1 MYFSREFVS
10 MEIFLWAMCSQDIF
24 TRINKR
30 TATHTHTHR
39 TPFTILP
46 MAYSA
51 HTNTYTTS
59 RCHII
64 DRTSHSGKRE
74 KTHTVC
80 WNSFICIQRTK
91 ILYCFFRFNFPFG
104 DFWNRNVSLFFILRL
119 SIHYYYYYQQQKRD
133 SSLVWCLVTL
143 AFEYLFKL

>member
-30 TATHTHTHR
+30 TATHTHIERHSPFSLWPIARTQTHTQRADVTSLTEHHTVANEKKR
-39 TPFTILP
+39 TP
-46 MAYSA
+46 SA
-51 HTNTYTTS
+51 E
-59 RCHII
+59 I
-64 DRTSHSGKRE
+64 HSFVFNEQK
-74 KTHTVC
+74 
-80 WNSFICIQRTK
+80 SFIAFSGSIFHLV
-91 ILYCFFRFNFPFG
+91 IFEIGMFLF
-104 DFWNRNVSLFFILRL
+104 FFILRL